1 MEKVISNPNKANH
14 KLYILLIFLF
24 MATLIL
30 SFSIPNNKG
39 VVIKNFSEILKN
51 LSYGC
56 IASTF
61 VAWLIDCSNAKTSNK
76 KFNAF
81 YDSVYVTL
89 KVGIASYIEEWAN
102 LCAVSFK
109 DTDYYQEK
117 HTWIEWYQIT
127 KDNYHNATPE
137 RQKHLLSFYHNEL
150 RSATKYVNNALNAI
164 YAQQHVLT
172 ANDVMDKQ
180 MEQILSDIKFEFY
193 ALSLDLEHE
202 DHPELFWTHMD
213 AINSDFQ
220 NYFGNWIDIRYYN
233 YVHFCPYAF
242 HKDTTEHAK
251 AYLASKSH
259 TSKKNTNV

>member
-30 SFSIPNNKG
+30 SFCIPNNKG

-117 HTWIEWYQIT
+117 HSWIEWYQIT